1 MWERGAKYVC
11 IYTATEYP
19 KKKKQ
24 NVRTI
29 SIKDE
34 QEISRSIEGALRTT
48 PAEVVLVGSFVSLLI
63 PTIGGFTS
71 MPPTVSLLS
80 LLLLLTS
87 GLSDEEGLLLLV
99 VVPEPTTDGPP

>member
-1 MWERGAKYVC
+1 MSV
-11 IYTATEYP
+11 YTRQLNIQ
-19 KKKKQ
+19 KKKK

-48 PAEVVLVGSFVSLLI
+48 PAEVILVGSFVSLLI

-87 GLSDEEGLLLLV
+87 GLSDDEGLLV
-99 VVPEPTTDGPP
+99 VVVSEPTTDGPP